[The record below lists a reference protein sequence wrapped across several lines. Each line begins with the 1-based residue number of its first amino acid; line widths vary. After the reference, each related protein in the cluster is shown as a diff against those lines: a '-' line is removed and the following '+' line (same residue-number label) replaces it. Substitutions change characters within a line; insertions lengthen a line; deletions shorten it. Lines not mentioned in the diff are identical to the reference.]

1 MLAGGSCRKAPHAAR
16 VRPRG
21 AGLGCWL
28 RVLTKDQASGPR
40 LRGPF
45 AEPSRTLTCGTC
57 PRTVRKSSWRQRS
70 FASQERS
77 AQSSTTGLGPFCWVV
92 EFGDKRQDIE
102 EAVEMSVVE
111 AQTLFAADAPQHAP
125 AQRPVAKGE
134 GPGGEGLVSE
144 KQCGEAW
151 GEERVPRAGEARSRG
166 CFGRAVR
173 RFWRWTHAAARC
185 GQEGGQAPAH
195 FLGAVGSLLPELS
208 APKTRPAAKVP
219 VRLHPSAAAF
229 PPFLQYAPAQA
240 ACGATVLEIVRT

>member
-21 AGLGCWL
+21 AGLGCWI

-77 AQSSTTGLGPFCWVV
+77 AQSSTTGLGPFCWVM

-144 KQCGEAW
+144 KQCGEAR

-166 CFGRAVR
+166 CVGRAVR
-173 RFWRWTHAAARC
+173 RFR
-185 GQEGGQAPAH
+185 GGRTPRR
-195 FLGAVGSLLPELS
+195 G
-208 APKTRPAAKVP
+208 AAKREGKRRHTSWAPWAVFSQNSRHRKHDQP
-219 VRLHPSAAAF
+219 RKF
-229 PPFLQYAPAQA
+229 PYGCTPRRRPFPRSSNTPQA